1 MALPLT
7 YSIGNLRRRK
17 LRTMLVILT
26 VTLSI
31 MVSLLML
38 ALSQGMLNSLKGS
51 AVPDNVIILSGGAP
65 TLEMSAIEN
74 SSTEL
79 ILKELPK
86 VKVKNSVKLI
96 SPEIHLG
103 VFIKGD
109 FSERGKMGV
118 VRGVKPIAWNVH
130 PQWRLLEGDYP
141 KGDGVCVGKLAE
153 TKLSLPKGTLNIGK
167 TINFEGKTWEIVGIF
182 EAPGTTLESEI
193 LIDFKAL
200 EQATGRDEVSCIS
213 AKLETPS
220 DISEVSYFLG
230 LRPDLGVMF
239 QTEEEFY
246 ESIAGLYK
254 PFAALTQ
261 IMAVVI
267 LLGGLFGCI
276 NTLYAAVTGRR
287 RELAT
292 LRVLGYGK
300 GSIFVSLVIESIA
313 IAVVGGVIGGI
324 LSLFFSG
331 MSVRMPMGAFR
342 FYIGS
347 DILMIGVAMSLI
359 IGFVGA
365 AAPGIKALKI
375 PAVRALRE

>member
-1 MALPLT
+1 MALPLS

-17 LRTMLVILT
+17 LRTALVVLT
-26 VTLSI
+26 VALSI
-31 MVSLLML
+31 MASLLML
-38 ALSQGMLNSLKGS
+38 ALSRGMMDSLKGS
-51 AVPDNVIILSGGAP
+51 AEQDNVIILAGGAP

-74 SSTEL
+74 SSKEN

-86 VKVKNSVKLI
+86 VKKKQGRKLA

-103 VFIKGD
+103 VFIKSD
-109 FSERGKMGV
+109 AAAIGKMGV
-118 VRGVKPIAWNVH
+118 VRGIKPVAWDVH
-130 PQWRLLEGDYP
+130 GQWKLLKGGPPEG
-141 KGDGVCVGKLAE
+141 KNVCVGKLAE
-153 TKLSLPKGTLNIGK
+153 TKLSLPPGSLDVGK
-167 TINFEGKTWEIVGIF
+167 LVVFENQTWKVAGIF

-193 LIDFKAL
+193 LIDFEELEKAS
-200 EQATGRDEVSCIS
+200 GRDEVSCIS
-213 AKLETPS
+213 VKLQSPS
-220 DISEVSYFLG
+220 DTVEIGYFLG

-239 QTEEEFY
+239 LTEEEFY
-246 ESIAGLYK
+246 DSIAGLYK

-261 IMAVVI
+261 VMAAVI

-287 RELAT
+287 REIAT

-300 GSIFVSLVIESIA
+300 GSIFSALTLESIA
-313 IAVVGGVIGGI
+313 ITLLGGLIG
-324 LSLFFSG
+324 SVMALFFSG

-342 FYIGS
+342 FYVGQDMLIVG
-347 DILMIGVAMSLI
+347 LLMSLA
-359 IGFVGA
+359 IGFLGA